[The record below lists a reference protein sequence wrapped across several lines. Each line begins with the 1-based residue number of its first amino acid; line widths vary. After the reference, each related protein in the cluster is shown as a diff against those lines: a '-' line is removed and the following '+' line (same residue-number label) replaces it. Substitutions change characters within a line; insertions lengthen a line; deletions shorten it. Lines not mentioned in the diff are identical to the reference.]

1 MQSNKRL
8 KPFVIPLL
16 YGVVTMSLLL
26 SLMFLVSSLLNS
38 NYNPLTY
45 ITSGTLVDE
54 IIPVVSE
61 NKTII
66 RPYTDKNVVILQNYY
81 DYKGDKE
88 TQEKSL
94 IYYENTYIQNSGVDY
109 GKTDK
114 FDIISVLDGTVI
126 NIIEDNI
133 LGKIVEVQHTN
144 DIIGSYQC
152 LSDVEIS
159 KNDTLS
165 QGQKIG
171 TSGTCN
177 ISKSLGNH
185 LHFELTSKGEII
197 NPEAIYDKNINEI

>member
-16 YGVVTMSLLL
+16 YGVVTVSLVL

-38 NYNPLTY
+38 NYNPITY
-45 ITSGTLVDE
+45 ITSGTLVDDV
-54 IIPVVSE
+54 IPVVS
-61 NKTII
+61 NKKTVI
-66 RPYTDKNVVILQNYY
+66 RPYNDSDVKILQNYY

-94 IYYENTYIQNSGVDY
+94 IYYENTYIQNSGIDY
-109 GKTDK
+109 GKTDT
-114 FDIISVLDGTVI
+114 FDIISILGGTVI
-126 NIIEDNI
+126 NVIEDNI

-152 LSDVEIS
+152 LGTVDIKKDDV
-159 KNDTLS
+159 LS

-177 ISKSLGNH
+177 IATSLGNH

-197 NPEAIYDKNINEI
+197 NPETIYDKDINEI